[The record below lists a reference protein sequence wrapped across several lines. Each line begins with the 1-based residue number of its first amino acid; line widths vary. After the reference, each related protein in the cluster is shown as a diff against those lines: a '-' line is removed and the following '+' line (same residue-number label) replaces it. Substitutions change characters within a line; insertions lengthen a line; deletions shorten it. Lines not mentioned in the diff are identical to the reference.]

1 MQPLA
6 ERGTGRSS
14 DDAKPAPLLSWT
26 DGGYWSQEV
35 MKVTVSNSDGV
46 HRRSREAQANLDEIF
61 RAKNVRPIE
70 SADDL
75 ACDGIFDTDEELN
88 EFLEYTY
95 AARRRDL
102 A

>member
-1 MQPLA
+1 MARWGIL
-6 ERGTGRSS
+6 ET
-14 DDAKPAPLLSWT
+14 
-26 DGGYWSQEV
+26 EV
-35 MKVTVSNSDGV
+35 TKVTVSSADDPHG
-46 HRRSREAQANLDEIF
+46 RSRESQATLDEIF
-61 RAKNVRPIE
+61 RTKNVRPIQ

>member
-1 MQPLA
+1 M
-6 ERGTGRSS
+6 GDTG
-14 DDAKPAPLLSWT
+14 
-26 DGGYWSQEV
+26 SQEV

-46 HRRSREAQANLDEIF
+46 HRRSRAAQASLDEIF

-75 ACDGIFDTDEELN
+75 ACDGIFDTYEELN

>member
-1 MQPLA
+1 MTTNSA
-6 ERGTGRSS
+6 
-14 DDAKPAPLLSWT
+14 
-26 DGGYWSQEV
+26 DGASG
-35 MKVTVSNSDGV
+35 
-46 HRRSREAQANLDEIF
+46 HRREAQASLDEIF
-61 RAKNVRPIE
+61 RAKKVRPIQ

-75 ACDGIFDTDEELN
+75 ACEGIFDTDEELN

>member
-1 MQPLA
+1 M
-6 ERGTGRSS
+6 T
-14 DDAKPAPLLSWT
+14 
-26 DGGYWSQEV
+26 
-35 MKVTVSNSDGV
+35 MNSADRAHG
-46 HRRSREAQANLDEIF
+46 RSREAQATLDEIF
-61 RAKNVRPIE
+61 RAKNVRPIQ

-75 ACDGIFDTDEELN
+75 AREGIFESDEELN

>member
-1 MQPLA
+1 
-6 ERGTGRSS
+6 
-14 DDAKPAPLLSWT
+14 
-26 DGGYWSQEV
+26 
-35 MKVTVSNSDGV
+35 MKVTTTSADGA
-46 HRRSREAQANLDEIF
+46 HGRSREAQATLDEIF
-61 RAKNVRPIE
+61 RAKNVRPIQ

>member
-1 MQPLA
+1 MWFGLVCSARP
-6 ERGTGRSS
+6 G
-14 DDAKPAPLLSWT
+14 
-26 DGGYWSQEV
+26 DGGYWRQEV
-35 MKVTVSNSDGV
+35 MKMTTDSADSG
-46 HRRSREAQANLDEIF
+46 HRGEAQATLDEIF
-61 RAKNVRPIE
+61 AAKNVRPIQ

-75 ACDGIFDTDEELN
+75 ACDGIFDTDEELD